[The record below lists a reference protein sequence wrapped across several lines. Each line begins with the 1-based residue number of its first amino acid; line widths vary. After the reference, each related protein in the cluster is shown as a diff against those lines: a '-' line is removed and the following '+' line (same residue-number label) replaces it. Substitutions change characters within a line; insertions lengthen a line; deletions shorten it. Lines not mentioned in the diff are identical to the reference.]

1 MYSYFSTRFFTLL
14 CCLIFLTN
22 LLLANIQADSTL
34 VFAKVRSK
42 QGDKISFSDWR
53 SFPTRT
59 VASLSSQFS
68 NQKFLTNKYGSQQN
82 IKTKS
87 TSFFRT
93 EKINGKWWSIDPEGF
108 AGLHVAVNSINQGKS
123 DRNIKSFNTQFG
135 NDFTWIKNTL
145 DTLVAKG
152 FNGSG
157 SWSDTDAIIAY
168 NKSSQKP
175 FAYSVMLNMMSE
187 YGNKRGGTY
196 QQAGH
201 KGYPKNTIFVFDP
214 DFEAFCDKLAQ
225 KLVKYRDDQNLYG
238 YFTDNELPFSLKNLD
253 SYLSLPSKDYG
264 HQAAK
269 NWLSS
274 RNIEIQNI
282 TDQDRADFLG
292 FVADKYF
299 SIVSASIKK
308 YDPNHMILGSR
319 FYSGEKNVRQF
330 MESAGKYID
339 VTSVNYYGTWT
350 PSQQSMKNWEK
361 WSGKPLII
369 TEFYVKA
376 EDSGLANQS
385 GAGWVVKTQND
396 RGLFY
401 QNYCLSL
408 LESKSCIGWH
418 WFKYQDNDPSYTK
431 ADPSNNDANKGLV
444 NNDYQFYNPLL
455 KSFKDL
461 NTNRYQ
467 LLEFF
472 NKNNNAKQK

>member
-1 MYSYFSTRFFTLL
+1 
-14 CCLIFLTN
+14 
-22 LLLANIQADSTL
+22 
-34 VFAKVRSK
+34 
-42 QGDKISFSDWR
+42 
-53 SFPTRT
+53 
-59 VASLSSQFS
+59 
-68 NQKFLTNKYGSQQN
+68 
-82 IKTKS
+82 
-87 TSFFRT
+87 
-93 EKINGKWWSIDPEGF
+93 
-108 AGLHVAVNSINQGKS
+108 
-123 DRNIKSFNTQFG
+123 
-135 NDFTWIKNTL
+135 
-145 DTLVAKG
+145 
-152 FNGSG
+152 
-157 SWSDTDAIIAY
+157 
-168 NKSSQKP
+168 
-175 FAYSVMLNMMSE
+175 MMSE

-214 DFEAFCDKLAQ
+214 EFEVFCDKLTQ
-225 KLVKYRDDQNLYG
+225 KIVKYRDDQNLYG

-253 SYLSLPSKDYG
+253 SYLSLPSKDHG
-264 HQAAK
+264 RQAAK
-269 NWLSS
+269 KWLNS

-330 MESAGKYID
+330 MEAVGKYID
-339 VTSVNYYGTWT
+339 VASVNYYGTWT

-361 WSGKPLII
+361 WSGKPMII

-408 LESKSCIGWH
+408 LESNSCIGWH
-418 WFKYQDNDPSYTK
+418 WFKYQDNDPEYTK

-461 NTNRYQ
+461 NINSY
-467 LLEFF
+467 LILEYF
-472 NKNNNAKQK
+472 NKNNDVKQK